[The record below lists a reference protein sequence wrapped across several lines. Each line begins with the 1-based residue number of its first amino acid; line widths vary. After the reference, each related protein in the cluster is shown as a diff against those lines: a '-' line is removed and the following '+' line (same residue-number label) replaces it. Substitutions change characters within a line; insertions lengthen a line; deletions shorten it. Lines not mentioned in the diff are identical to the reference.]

1 MEKINKNKIYYSEEN
16 NGSFWR
22 IKTLTERTIKIERI
36 KDVNNNAD
44 DIGVDFDEITCKWDN
59 RCEHCIKIDDDE
71 SFTIYPYRNGQP
83 YCFAPA
89 REMDCDEEIRDCKA
103 WGVSEKFYQDLKTE
117 IKGLSLANIKR
128 LSLIGV

>member
-22 IKTLTERTIKIERI
+22 VKTLTERTIELERI

-59 RCEHCIKIDDDE
+59 RCKHHISMDDDE

-83 YCFAPA
+83 FCFQPA
-89 REMDCDEEIRDCKA
+89 TIEDCNMEIKSCKK
-103 WGVSEKFYQDLKTE
+103 WGVSEKFYQDIKTE
-117 IKGLSLANIKR
+117 IKESSLNNIKIPF
-128 LSLIGV
+128 LIGV